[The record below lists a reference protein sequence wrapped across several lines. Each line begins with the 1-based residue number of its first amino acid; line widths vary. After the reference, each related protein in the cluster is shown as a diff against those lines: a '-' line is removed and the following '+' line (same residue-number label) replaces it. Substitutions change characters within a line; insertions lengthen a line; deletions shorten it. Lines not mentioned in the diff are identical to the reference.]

1 LFRKNV
7 GEDVV
12 KKALRNNRLPCVII
26 KKDSIDA
33 PPSSLMESI
42 ASPKVKIMKGKGI
55 RARTLARNIL
65 RVEGRVGALG

>member
-1 LFRKNV
+1 LFRRNV

-12 KKALRNNRLPCVII
+12 KKALGNNRLPCVIT

-42 ASPKVKIMKGKGI
+42 ASPKVKIMKGEGVG
-55 RARTLARNIL
+55 AHSLAHNTS
-65 RVEGRVGALG
+65 RVEGRVGAPR